1 MRFILASQSPR
12 RRELLASIGLTFE
25 VMPSDVPE
33 VHQPGESPEEYVAR
47 LSRDKAAAIAARDE
61 QAWIIAADTTV
72 LLGEELLEKPADAD
86 DARRMLAT
94 IAGKTHIVYTG
105 VTLQNAARG
114 WRDTRVAESEVR
126 MLPLDARDI
135 AWYVS
140 TGEPLDKAGAYAVQ
154 GIGAMFIDSIHG
166 SYTNVVGL
174 PLALLFQMLRRA
186 GIDPLR
192 GSGVGGRGSEAEER
206 ANMLSPTS
214 DTRPPTP
221 E

>member
-47 LSRDKAAAIAARDE
+47 LSRDKAAAIASRDE

-192 GSGVGGRGSEAEER
+192 ESEAEGR

>member
-1 MRFILASQSPR
+1 M
-12 RRELLASIGLTFE
+12 
-25 VMPSDVPE
+25 
-33 VHQPGESPEEYVAR
+33 
-47 LSRDKAAAIAARDE
+47 
-61 QAWIIAADTTV
+61 
-72 LLGEELLEKPADAD
+72 EKPIDVA

-94 IAGKTHIVYTG
+94 IAGKTHIVYSG

-126 MLPLDARDI
+126 MLPLDERDI

-140 TGEPLDKAGAYAVQ
+140 TGEPRDKAGAYAVQ

-186 GIDPLR
+186 GVDPLKPLE
-192 GSGVGGRGSEAEER
+192 GS
-206 ANMLSPTS
+206 
-214 DTRPPTP
+214 
-221 E
+221 

>member
-1 MRFILASQSPR
+1 MTFILASGSPR
-12 RRELLASIGLTFE
+12 RRELLSSIGLTFD
-25 VMPSDVPE
+25 VMPSDIPE

-47 LSRDKAAAIAARDE
+47 LSRGKAAVIAATHPD
-61 QAWIIAADTTV
+61 AWIIAADTTV
-72 LLGEELLEKPADAD
+72 LLGDELLEKPLDAD

-94 IAGKTHIVYTG
+94 ISGKTHMVYTG
-105 VTLQNAARG
+105 VTVQNAARG
-114 WRDTRVAESEVR
+114 WHDTRVAETEVR

-140 TGEPLDKAGAYAVQ
+140 TGEPLDKAGAYAAQ
-154 GIGAMFIDSIHG
+154 GIGAIFIDSIHG

-186 GIDPLR
+186 GVDFVR
-192 GSGVGGRGSEAEER
+192 ESGVGSR
-206 ANMLSPTS
+206 APELADRADML
-214 DTRPPTP
+214 PPTY

>member
-12 RRELLASIGLTFE
+12 RLASIGLTFE
-25 VMPSDVPE
+25 VLPSDVPE

-47 LSRDKAAAIAARDE
+47 LSRDKAEAIASKHDD
-61 QAWIIAADTTV
+61 AWIIAADTTV
-72 LLGEELLEKPADAD
+72 LLGDELLEKPADAA

-105 VTLQNAARG
+105 VTLQNAALG

-126 MLPLDARDI
+126 MLPLDERDI

-186 GIDPLR
+186 GVDPLAVVE
-192 GSGVGGRGSEAEER
+192 GS
-206 ANMLSPTS
+206 
-214 DTRPPTP
+214 
-221 E
+221 